1 MKRCTHCNTSF
12 EAADWACPACNFA
25 PQTSAEGFPLLAPA
39 MAEGG
44 GGFLPDAFAQLAA
57 LEAQNF
63 WFRSR
68 NKLIVWA
75 MKRHFPTMQRY
86 LEIGCGTGYVLAGVA
101 QAYPAATLVGSEIF
115 SVGLPYASSRVGIAE
130 LVQMDARHI
139 PYVDEFDVI
148 GAFDVLEHIKEDDQV
163 LAAMLRALRPG
174 GGIALSVPQHPWLWS
189 AADTYACHVRRYKVA
204 ELREKVQRAGFKLEF
219 ETSFVSLLLT
229 AMLVSRLRKQGSQQA
244 EDEQAELR
252 LPKWLNSTFEVVMA
266 VEWKLIQWGV
276 RFRLGGSRLL
286 IATKPVIS
294 HEHSL

>member
-1 MKRCTHCNTSF
+1 
-12 EAADWACPACNFA
+12 
-25 PQTSAEGFPLLAPA
+25 
-39 MAEGG
+39 
-44 GGFLPDAFAQLAA
+44 LPDAFGQLAV
-57 LEAQNF
+57 LEEQNF

-68 NKLIVWA
+68 NKLIMWA

-115 SVGLPYASSRVGIAE
+115 SVGLPYAASRVGRAE

-148 GAFDVLEHIKEDDQV
+148 GAFDVLEHIEEDEQV
-163 LAAMLRALRPG
+163 LAAMLRAVRPG

-219 ETSFVSLLLT
+219 ETSFVSLLLP
-229 AMLVSRLRKQGSQQA
+229 AMLASRLRKQGPQQA
-244 EDEQAELR
+244 DDELAELR

-266 VEWKLIQWGV
+266 VERKLIQWGV
-276 RFRLGGSRLL
+276 SFRMGGSRLL
-286 IATKPVIS
+286 IATKPM
-294 HEHSL
+294 E